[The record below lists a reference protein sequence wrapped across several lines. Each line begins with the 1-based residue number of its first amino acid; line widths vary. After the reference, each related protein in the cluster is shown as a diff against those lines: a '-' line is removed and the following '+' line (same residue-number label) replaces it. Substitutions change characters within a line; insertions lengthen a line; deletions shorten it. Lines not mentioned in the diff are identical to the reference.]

1 MLLQRGV
8 RGKGLCV
15 EEEKSFE
22 KQGFFV
28 ELLGC
33 RGEDQSGGE
42 GESEEPGR
50 EGGVHERFE
59 WEKVL

>member
-1 MLLQRGV
+1 MILQRGV
-8 RGKGLCV
+8 RGQGLCV
-15 EEEKSFE
+15 EEEKGFE

-50 EGGVHERFE
+50 EGGVHE
-59 WEKVL
+59 